1 VNTNVVEN
9 IVRAL
14 ALVVASIQVVLVPLL
29 QKNIIL
35 INYMFGSLA
44 SKEYHPY

>member
-35 INYMFGSLA
+35 INYMFV
-44 SKEYHPY
+44 

>member
-1 VNTNVVEN
+1 MNTNVVEN

-29 QKNIIL
+29 PKNIIL
-35 INYMFGSLA
+35 INYMFV
-44 SKEYHPY
+44 